1 MTDPFLSANAL
12 VTADGASLP
21 LRTWI
26 PKENPRAVL
35 IALHGFNDYSNA
47 FADAGDRWASQGIL
61 VYAYDQREFGANNDV
76 GRWPGID
83 TLANDLSQAVH
94 VISASH
100 PGLPLYLIGESMG
113 GSVVMLAVARGL
125 SQIAGTILASPA
137 VWGRETMNSFY
148 SAALWVGAHT
158 VPWVKVS
165 GQRLGIKPSDN
176 DPMLIALGE
185 DPLVIHKTRI
195 DTVYGMVNLMDA
207 ALKAAPSVRIPTLVL
222 YGAHDQI
229 IPKNATAKMVGRFTI
244 SPTVVVYPD
253 GYHMLLRDLQGDVVL
268 DDISAWIIRTDNPLP
283 SGYDKGWRSFLGQ

>member
-47 FADAGDRWASQGIL
+47 FADAGDRWASQGVL
-61 VYAYDQREFGANNDV
+61 VYAYDQREFGANDDV
-76 GRWPGID
+76 GGWPGID

-207 ALKAAPSVRIPTLVL
+207 ALEAAPSVRIPTLVL

-229 IPKNATAKMVGRFTI
+229 IPKNATAKMVGRFTT

-268 DDISAWIIRTDNPLP
+268 DDVSAWIIRTDNPLP
-283 SGYDKGWRSFLGQ
+283 SGYDKGWRSFFGQ